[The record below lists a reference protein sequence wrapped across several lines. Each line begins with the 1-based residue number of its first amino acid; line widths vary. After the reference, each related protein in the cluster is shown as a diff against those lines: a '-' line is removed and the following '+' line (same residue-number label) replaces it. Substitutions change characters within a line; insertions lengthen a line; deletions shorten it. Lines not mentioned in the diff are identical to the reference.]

1 MLDDLVR
8 RLHAI
13 VDERIA
19 VNRPATAALEAERGT
34 VDEVI
39 SSLRL
44 AMVRLGGS
52 DTPVPVTYPALPVTL
67 VAGDEVVVQ
76 RRRDGWLM
84 VSDVLDR
91 DPVVSSGGGGSGTQV
106 SYPDSPSAAAD
117 YLARIKLEADSEYRA
132 VLGLDASDRAQL
144 LLGGGA
150 AAGDARLVRTGS
162 GELSFL
168 DATTGAITL
177 KNGTNA
183 VVDKGLLTTRGD
195 LIRRGSSD
203 WERVAIGS
211 ARKVVASDGTDPGWA
226 YPLPQGAQS
235 VTGAEQTLASLGSG
249 TWRQM
254 TNWAV
259 TVTPDFVGQIFAVI
273 LTGSLKASTLAGG
286 GTSYTSMRLG
296 IFVDSS
302 ATPGNGNQ
310 GTGIG
315 CIAQC
320 QPSLDWIVSGSAGIW
335 VADTTS
341 TRYLNL
347 WMSTAGG
354 SGTPSITVNTN
365 TKVTVLPQ
373 PASS

>member
-91 DPVVSSGGGGSGTQV
+91 DPEVVESGGGGSGTQV

-168 DATTGAITL
+168 NATTGAITL

-183 VVDKGLLTTRGD
+183 LVDKGLLTTRGD
-195 LIRRGSSD
+195 LIRRGASD

-211 ARKVVASDGTDPGWA
+211 ARKVWTSDATDPGWS
-226 YPLPQGAQS
+226 YPLPTAPQVYTTSEQS
-235 VTGAEQTLASLGSG
+235 FTSLGSG
-249 TWRQM
+249 TWKQ
-254 TNWAV
+254 TNWQIAI
-259 TVTPDFVGQIFAVI
+259 TPAFVGQWFIFVLGASLKVSS
-273 LTGSLKASTLAGG
+273 TGSAP
-286 GTSYTSMRLG
+286 SMRLG
-296 IFVDSS
+296 IAVNASS
-302 ATPGNGNQ
+302 SPGNGNEGNGSGLQ
-310 GTGIG
+310 CVAQAASATDWTVCGT
-315 CIAQC
+315 
-320 QPSLDWIVSGSAGIW
+320 AGAW
-335 VADTTS
+335 QADTTS
-341 TRYLNL
+341 TRYVNL
-347 WMSTAGG
+347 WASTAGG
-354 SGTPSITVNTN
+354 AGTPTITVNGN
-365 TKVTVLPQ
+365 TRMTVFALP
-373 PASS
+373 ATE